1 MGKQRDYTKYSN
13 NQHNKREPE
22 EIKTPTVEAVEE
34 AVTETVEEVATPAEP
49 KQGVVTDCVKLN
61 VRKEA
66 RPNAEVVCI
75 IDASTTLMISEEEST
90 EEFYKVYTA
99 AGLEG
104 YCMKKFIAI
113 MP

>member
-13 NQHNKREPE
+13 NKRDKREPE
-22 EIKTPTVEAVEE
+22 EVKTPKVEAVEE
-34 AVTETVEEVATPAEP
+34 VIQETIEEVVAPSEP
-49 KQGVVTDCVKLN
+49 KQGVVTDCLKLN
-61 VRKEA
+61 VRKE
-66 RPNAEVVCI
+66 PDSTAEVVCT
-75 IDASTTLMISEEEST
+75 IDASTTVVISEEEST

-104 YCMKKFIAI
+104 YCMKKFITI

>member
-34 AVTETVEEVATPAEP
+34 VIQETIEEVAPPAEP

-61 VRKEA
+61 VRKE
-66 RPNAEVVCI
+66 PDPTSEVVCT
-75 IDASTTLMISEEEST
+75 IDVSTTLMICEEEST
-90 EEFYKVYTA
+90 EEFYKVYTP

-104 YCMKKFIAI
+104 YCMKKFITI
-113 MP
+113 KP